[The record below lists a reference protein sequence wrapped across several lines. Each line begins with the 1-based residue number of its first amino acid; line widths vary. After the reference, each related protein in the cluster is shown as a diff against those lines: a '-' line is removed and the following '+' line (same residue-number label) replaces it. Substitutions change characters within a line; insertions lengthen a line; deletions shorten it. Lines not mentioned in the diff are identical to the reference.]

1 MKLLNNSEIFISIA
15 ETAEILGVCTTTI
28 RRYEKTNKLI
38 PHHRTLGGHRRYS
51 LKIITQLT
59 SNIIEKERKTIL
71 YSRVSSHD
79 QKDDMKRQSA
89 RLLVA
94 AEIDNS
100 INIELIED
108 LGSGLNYKKRGL
120 KRLIKMIISSEI
132 STIYLTHK
140 DIRKNIFC
148 KNIEFSLIA
157 CRLLRF
163 GSDLII
169 NLAKEFGTKVKI
181 LEAEE
186 LTFEQELSH
195 DVLEIITVFSARLYG
210 SRSHKNRKK
219 EKN

>member
-28 RRYEKTNKLI
+28 RRYEKSNKLI

-51 LKIITQLT
+51 LKTITKLT
-59 SNIIEKERKTIL
+59 SDIVEKERKTIL

-89 RLLVA
+89 RLLLEA
-94 AEIDNS
+94 KIDKS
-100 INIELIED
+100 KNIELIED

-120 KRLIKMIISSEI
+120 KKLIKMIISSEI

-140 DIRKNIFC
+140 D
-148 KNIEFSLIA
+148 
-157 CRLLRF
+157 RLLRF

-210 SRSHKNRKK
+210 SRSHKNRKTK
-219 EKN
+219 KVA

>member
-28 RRYEKTNKLI
+28 RRYKKSKKLL

-51 LKIITQLT
+51 LKIITKLT
-59 SNIIEKERKTIL
+59 SNIVEEERKTIL

-120 KRLIKMIISSEI
+120 KKLIKMIISSEI

-140 DIRKNIFC
+140 D
-148 KNIEFSLIA
+148 
-157 CRLLRF
+157 RLLRF

-195 DVLEIITVFSARLYG
+195 DVLEIITVFSAKLYG
-210 SRSHKNRKK
+210 SRSHKNRKNK
-219 EKN
+219 KQHN

>member
-1 MKLLNNSEIFISIA
+1 MKLLNNTEIFISIS

-28 RRYEKTNKLI
+28 RRYEKSNKLI

-51 LKIITQLT
+51 LKYIISLT
-59 SNIIEKERKTIL
+59 SKVIEKERKTIL

-89 RLLVA
+89 RLLVN
-94 AEIDNS
+94 AETDNS
-100 INIELIED
+100 RNIELIED

-120 KRLIKMIISSEI
+120 KKLIKSEI
-132 STIYLTHK
+132 STIYITHK
-140 DIRKNIFC
+140 D
-148 KNIEFSLIA
+148 
-157 CRLLRF
+157 RLLRF

-181 LEAEE
+181 MEAEE

-210 SRSHKNRKK
+210 SRSHKNRKTK
-219 EKN
+219 KVA

>member
-28 RRYEKTNKLI
+28 RRYEKSKKLL

-51 LKIITQLT
+51 LKIITKLT
-59 SNIIEKERKTIL
+59 SNIVEEERKTIL

-120 KRLIKMIISSEI
+120 KKLIKMIISSEI

-140 DIRKNIFC
+140 D
-148 KNIEFSLIA
+148 
-157 CRLLRF
+157 RLLRF

-195 DVLEIITVFSARLYG
+195 DVLEIITVFSAKLYG
-210 SRSHKNRKK
+210 SRSHKNRKNK
-219 EKN
+219 KQHN